1 VDQITTFKFALDLYP
16 DLERVCPRYE
26 GAARNAYKWGIA
38 LFKQQL
44 DMLLRDPDDGRKT
57 KELPMVTE
65 PARESRSSYRA
76 RIESIIVERGVK
88 PVDPSEQTLP
98 KLWESDEELDAFLAD
113 IYAAREASVDK

>member
-1 VDQITTFKFALDLYP
+1 
-16 DLERVCPRYE
+16 
-26 GAARNAYKWGIA
+26 
-38 LFKQQL
+38 
-44 DMLLRDPDDGRKT
+44 
-57 KELPMVTE
+57 MVTE
-65 PARESRSSYRA
+65 PARESRRSYRE